1 MRINR
6 LVLQNFRCFERLELE
21 LDERMTLLVGT
32 NGAGKTAVLDGLA
45 IALGAWLSGTS
56 QVAHEDRTIKGPDAR
71 LVRQESAGLATSN
84 PTFPVRVEADG
95 RIDLESLTVPSHWV
109 RELRRVGGRTT
120 TSHADELRMVARS
133 TESQAVADPRYPL
146 PLIAYY
152 GTGRL
157 WVQKRVVV
165 DSRSP
170 NSRMRGYTACLEF
183 ASNHKLFE
191 LWMETREGDRIQ
203 RLAAAQS
210 AGGDLTQVRSPHLE
224 AVEKATLACLEG
236 AQRFY
241 YSINH
246 QELRVEFE
254 GGQEIPFSSLSDGQ
268 RSLIVLAADM
278 AWRTAQLNP
287 HYGSDAPRKTAG
299 IVLIDEI
306 ELHLHPQ
313 WQRAVVGN
321 LMRAFENIQFVMTTH
336 SPQVVSTA
344 QPEWMRVLH
353 ADGSWDRV
361 EHTYG
366 RNSDA
371 LLRDVFGVSDR
382 LRDVRERI
390 EKVEALLGSGDL
402 QGARA
407 ALSQLETDLGPTD
420 DLVSG
425 LRWEILDAE
434 VHGSDGDLADDA
446 AD

>member
-1 MRINR
+1 MRIDR
-6 LVLQNFRCFERLELE
+6 LVLKNFRCFEHLELE
-21 LDERMTLLVGT
+21 LDERMTLIVGT

-56 QVAHEDRTIKGPDAR
+56 QVAHEDRTIKAPDAR

-84 PTFPVRVEADG
+84 PTFPVEVSANGVVEIG
-95 RIDLESLTVPSHWV
+95 ERKETCRWV
-109 RELRRVGGRTT
+109 RELQRVGGRTT
-120 TSHADELRMVARS
+120 SRADELRSAALLA
-133 TESQAVADPRYPL
+133 ESNAIGDPDQPL

-157 WVQKRVVV
+157 WVQKRVVI
-165 DSRSP
+165 DSRLP
-170 NSRMRGYTACLEF
+170 NSRMRGYAACLEF

-191 LWMETREGDRIQ
+191 RWMENREGDRIQ
-203 RLAAAQS
+203 RLAAVQA
-210 AGGDLTQVRSPHLE
+210 AGGDLTRVRSPHLE
-224 AVEKATLACLEG
+224 AVEKTAIACLEG
-236 AQRFY
+236 ARRFY

-254 GGQEIPFSSLSDGQ
+254 DGQEIPFASLSDGQ

-278 AWRTAQLNP
+278 AWRSAQLNP
-287 HYGSDAPRKTAG
+287 HYGSDAPRKTSG

-313 WQRAVVGN
+313 WQRSVIGN
-321 LMRAFENIQFVMTTH
+321 LMRAFENVQFVMTTH

-353 ADGSWDRV
+353 PDGTWERV

-366 RNSDA
+366 RNGDA
-371 LLRDVFGVSDR
+371 LLRDVFGIPDR

-390 EKVEALLGSGDL
+390 DQVEALLGSGDL
-402 QGARA
+402 QRARA
-407 ALSQLETDLGPTD
+407 ALSELEQDLGPTD

-425 LRWEILDAE
+425 LRWEIMDAE
-434 VHGSDGDLADDA
+434 VHGSGTEPAEDVAG
-446 AD
+446 

>member
-6 LVLQNFRCFERLELE
+6 LVLGNFRCFEHLELE
-21 LDERMTLLVGT
+21 LDARMTLLVGT

-45 IALGAWLSGTS
+45 IALGAWLGGTS
-56 QVAHEDRTIKGPDAR
+56 QVAHEDRTIAASDAR

-84 PTFPVRVEADG
+84 PTFPVWVAADG
-95 RIDLESLTVPSHWV
+95 IIEIEGTGTACHWT
-109 RELRRVGGRTT
+109 RELQRVGGRTT
-120 TSHADELRMVARS
+120 SRAHGLRRAALS
-133 TESQAVADPRYPL
+133 AESKAIEDPDQPL

-170 NSRMRGYTACLEF
+170 NSRMGGYAACLEF

-191 LWMETREGDRIQ
+191 RWMENREGDRIQ

-224 AVEKATLACLEG
+224 AVEKTAIACLEG
-236 AQRFY
+236 ARRFY

-246 QELRVEFE
+246 EELRVEFE
-254 GGQEIPFSSLSDGQ
+254 DGQEIPFSSLSDGQ

-278 AWRTAQLNP
+278 AWRSAQLNP

-313 WQRAVVGN
+313 WQRTVIRN

-344 QPEWMRVLH
+344 RPEWMRVLH
-353 ADGSWDRV
+353 PDGSWDRV
-361 EHTYG
+361 EYTYG

-371 LLRDVFGVSDR
+371 LLRDVFGIPDR
-382 LRDVRERI
+382 LQDVRERI
-390 EKVEALLGSGDL
+390 EQVEVLLGSGDL
-402 QGARA
+402 QRARD
-407 ALSQLETDLGPTD
+407 ALSRLEQDLGPTD

-425 LRWEILDAE
+425 LRWEIMDAE
-434 VHGSDGDLADDA
+434 VHGSDGEPADDA